1 MLRNEISNGTKP
13 HASPLLTPERLFGF
27 FLAPRRI
34 VPKHHK
40 RANPPPIVACREEPM
55 LPLFLHGG

>member
-27 FLAPRRI
+27 FLRTQAY
-34 VPKHHK
+34 
-40 RANPPPIVACREEPM
+40 RAKTPQAYESSPHRGMP
-55 LPLFLHGG
+55 